1 MTLIQY
7 RATCSVSSGR
17 VGTTLRRPRLDLAGD
32 RPAWLV
38 SGPRGLRPLVPRWVP
53 STWSE
58 GWGSGFGPR
67 LLLQPRFARWGCSV
81 PPGRG
86 GDSDR
91 GVLEG
96 VSRGAPHDR
105 PRLFSGPHLL
115 RRPGL
120 TRDRR
125 WRCGPCPAVLEPLP
139 CLTGTPSTPLAAR
152 RAVLPSD
159 DSRRCFNRAPSRWC
173 RRKTC
178 KGRPNYEPG
187 PPRGVSS

>member
-17 VGTTLRRPRLDLAGD
+17 VGTTLRRPRLILAGD

-38 SGPRGLRPLVPRWVP
+38 SGPGGLRPLVPRWVP
-53 STWSE
+53 SAWCE
-58 GWGSGFGPR
+58 GWGSGSGPR

-81 PPGRG
+81 PLAARPEAGARGVGGRLTRCPSWSSWAFQRASPAPPAG
-86 GDSDR
+86 PYRDR
-91 GVLEG
+91 G
-96 VSRGAPHDR
+96 
-105 PRLFSGPHLL
+105 
-115 RRPGL
+115 
-120 TRDRR
+120 

-139 CLTGTPSTPLAAR
+139 CLTGTPSTPLTAR

>member
-7 RATCSVSSGR
+7 RVTRSISRCLSEEAAAAPLRLLPGR
-17 VGTTLRRPRLDLAGD
+17 WSAGLAGL
-32 RPAWLV
+32 W
-38 SGPRGLRPLVPRWVP
+38 SGGLRPPVPRWVP

-58 GWGSGFGPR
+58 GWGSGSGPR

-81 PPGRG
+81 PLAARPEAG
-86 GDSDR
+86 GQE
-91 GVLEG
+91 VLEG

-105 PRLFSGPHLL
+105 PGLFSGPHLL

-139 CLTGTPSTPLAAR
+139 CL
-152 RAVLPSD
+152 
-159 DSRRCFNRAPSRWC
+159 
-173 RRKTC
+173 
-178 KGRPNYEPG
+178 
-187 PPRGVSS
+187 